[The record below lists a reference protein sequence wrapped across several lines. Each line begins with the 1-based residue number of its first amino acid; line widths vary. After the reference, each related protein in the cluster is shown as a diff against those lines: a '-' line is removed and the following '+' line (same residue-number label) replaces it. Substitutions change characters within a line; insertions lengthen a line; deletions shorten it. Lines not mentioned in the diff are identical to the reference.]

1 MDSKGFKLTVTIDG
15 KNLDDYTVS
24 IDKVTNGLQ
33 KEFNELREEYADLKA
48 EYDQRV
54 KELAEISGYISKLA
68 YNYDFKT
75 IPNGAPLH
83 YFHEFRMIANI
94 VGAGIP
100 KAPFT
105 CVNLTQAIIEDA

>member
-1 MDSKGFKLTVTIDG
+1 MDSKGCKLTVTIDG
-15 KNLDDYTVS
+15 KNLDDYTVK

-33 KEFNELREEYADLKA
+33 KEFNELREEYVDLKA

-100 KAPFT
+100 KAPYT
-105 CVNLTQAIIEDA
+105 CVNFPQAIIEEA